1 MVKKKE
7 AEENGEGVQ
16 HFAVKGTEWKE
27 ESGEDKIGKDE
38 LEDELGE
45 KVDAV
50 GQEEGEIIKVT
61 VRLKW
66 RINRKRLVNEG
77 TILVEDVVVDVVED
91 VEGMKDEVGD
101 VEDDED
107 LVEDRRKLFIPEE

>member
-16 HFAVKGTEWKE
+16 DFALKGTVWKE

-77 TILVEDVVVDVVED
+77 TIQVEDEVED
-91 VEGMKDEVGD
+91 VEGVKDEVAD

-107 LVEDRRKLFIPEE
+107 LVEDRRKLFTPEE

>member
-16 HFAVKGTEWKE
+16 DFAVKGTVWKE

-77 TILVEDVVVDVVED
+77 TIQVEDEVED
-91 VEGMKDEVGD
+91 VEGVKDEVAD

-107 LVEDRRKLFIPEE
+107 LVEDRRKLFTPEE

>member
-77 TILVEDVVVDVVED
+77 TIQVEDE
-91 VEGMKDEVGD
+91 VEGVKDEVAD

>member
-1 MVKKKE
+1 MKKKE

-16 HFAVKGTEWKE
+16 DFAVKGTVWKE

-77 TILVEDVVVDVVED
+77 TILVEDVVED
-91 VEGMKDEVGD
+91 VEDKVAD